1 MYSNPIY
8 DKKKKEPNV
17 YITYVVRDYES
28 INSIAIDVKKYALEE
43 GVKFSTRVF
52 NSDMFW
58 EDKNYVESLPAFHI
72 YIKKI
77 TMEHKKTFYP
87 TSNYVK
93 EIDTVVKESIAYEER
108 RKTTKT
114 IWKKILTS

>member
-1 MYSNPIY
+1 M
-8 DKKKKEPNV
+8 

-43 GVKFSTRVF
+43 GVKFSMRVF